1 MEQNYL
7 QLTLIAAAALSA
19 PLIAGLPQRIKV
31 PVVVVELLL
40 GILMGPHLMN
50 LAQPTGL
57 VNELSELGLTFLLFM
72 VGYEIDLESLKGPL
86 FHRAATGWGLSF
98 GAGLLLMTL
107 FHSAGII
114 SAPPLMAA
122 VALSTTALGV
132 LIPILR
138 DEGELETDFGKR
150 FMPVATLG
158 EFGPLMVISLM
169 LIPTHATVL
178 HTLFIVAF
186 VALAFL
192 AAFGAYHPR
201 SRALGHRLAAILPKS
216 GEFQVRL
223 CMLIQALFV
232 LLAANFGLNVVIG
245 AFAAGLIVR
254 LMAREGH
261 HQALEEKLHGI
272 GYGFLIPFFFIV
284 AGLKFDPTL
293 LLTGPLAAFQVVGL
307 LILLLVIRGLPV
319 FLYGEM
325 MDLKDRLRFTL
336 YSATGLPIIVIVTEI
351 GISSGLMR
359 EERAAAL
366 LCAGMLSVVLFPM
379 LARHVKNRDFSR
391 QG

>member
-7 QLTLIAAAALSA
+7 QLTLIAAAALIA
-19 PLIAGLPQRIKV
+19 PLVAGLPQRIRV

-40 GILMGPHLMN
+40 GILMGPHLLN
-50 LAQPTGL
+50 LAQPIGL

-86 FHRAATGWGLSF
+86 FNRAATGWALSF
-98 GAGLLLMTL
+98 VSGLILMTV

-178 HTLFIVAF
+178 HTFFIVAF
-186 VALAFL
+186 VALALL
-192 AAFGAYHPR
+192 AAFGAYHPVSR
-201 SRALGHRLAAILPKS
+201 SWGQKLAEILPKS

-223 CMLIQALFV
+223 CMMIQALFV

-254 LMAREGH
+254 LLAREKDN
-261 HQALEEKLHGI
+261 QVLEEKLHGI

-293 LLTGPLAAFQVVGL
+293 LLSGPLASFQVLGL
-307 LILLLVIRGLPV
+307 LFLLLVIRGLPV
-319 FLYGEM
+319 FLYGDA
-325 MDLKDRLRFTL
+325 MDLKERLRFTL

-366 LCAGMLSVVLFPM
+366 LCAGMLSVVLFPI
-379 LARHVKNRDFSR
+379 LARYIKENDISR
-391 QG
+391 